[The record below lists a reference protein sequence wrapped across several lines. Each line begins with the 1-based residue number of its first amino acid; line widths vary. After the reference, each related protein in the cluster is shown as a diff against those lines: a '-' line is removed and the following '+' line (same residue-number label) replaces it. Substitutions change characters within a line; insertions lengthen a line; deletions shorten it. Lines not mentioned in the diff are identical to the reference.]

1 MIELDRE
8 RTTFSSLY
16 DAQNQISNSKDH
28 QTTTEGMMLK
38 SNVEIA
44 LYLLRG
50 LSIHVLNIHWKWNY
64 KL

>member
-1 MIELDRE
+1 MEMDRE
-8 RTTFSSLY
+8 RITFTSLY

-44 LYLLRG
+44 L
-50 LSIHVLNIHWKWNY
+50 
-64 KL
+64 